1 MVEYSGSFGFKFG
14 ILSKVTH
21 VSPSPGTSTPSKHH
35 LDPKITHF
43 LFKSFKSLIYF
54 LFIYISIFSL

>member
-21 VSPSPGTSTPSKHH
+21 VSPSPGTSTP
-35 LDPKITHF
+35 
-43 LFKSFKSLIYF
+43 
-54 LFIYISIFSL
+54 